1 VRVTAIPRQ
10 RPARRRAKSRWLPS
24 ESIVAML
31 LLGLGTL
38 LALLVLTGAIKLGVA
53 P

>member
-1 VRVTAIPRQ
+1 VRH
-10 RPARRRAKSRWLPS
+10 RAKSRWLPS
-24 ESIVAML
+24 EAVVAMIL
-31 LLGLGTL
+31 LALGTV

>member
-1 VRVTAIPRQ
+1 MRQ
-10 RPARRRAKSRWLPS
+10 RAKSRWLPS
-24 ESIVAML
+24 EAMVAMVL
-31 LLGLGTL
+31 LAFGTV

>member
-1 VRVTAIPRQ
+1 MILLAFGTA
-10 RPARRRAKSRWLPS
+10 
-24 ESIVAML
+24 
-31 LLGLGTL
+31 